1 MEEVARS
8 EDLSRNAYFHVRFND
23 LVGGIAGLGQS
34 RPGTKGVSELLA
46 SALTFYVPIA
56 TRAIAAGN
64 TDGVAKVVQSLE
76 PVRARLSA
84 KDRAAID
91 GLAGAL
97 QRNAPLKAPGGKAPQ
112 GTSPDD

>member
-1 MEEVARS
+1 M
-8 EDLSRNAYFHVRFND
+8 
-23 LVGGIAGLGQS
+23 
-34 RPGTKGVSELLA
+34 SELLA
-46 SALTFYVPIA
+46 SAVTFYVPIA
-56 TRAIAAGN
+56 TRAIAAGS
-64 TDGVAKVVQSLE
+64 TDGVAKVVESFE